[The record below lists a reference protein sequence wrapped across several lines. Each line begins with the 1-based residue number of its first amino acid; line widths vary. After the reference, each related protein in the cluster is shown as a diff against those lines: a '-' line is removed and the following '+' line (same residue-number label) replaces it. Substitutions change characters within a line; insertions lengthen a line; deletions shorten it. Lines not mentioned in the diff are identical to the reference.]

1 MLKPLRRVAGEVVEG
16 LRGFLPEHREA
27 LRVLLHQRERP
38 APTRPSATTLAA
50 AMGWLKRAQDACPA
64 GGVSW
69 GYRARKDR
77 NSSSAL
83 GWQPAYPETTGYI
96 IETFLEHA
104 RSAPESDSRERARRM
119 ADWES
124 RVQLPDGGIQGGVY
138 GAQPVAS
145 STFVTGQV
153 LFGWVRA
160 FEEFGE
166 PLHRDSALRAG
177 DFLLSCLDDTGRF
190 AKGYS
195 LFCVSGPKAYEARTG
210 WALARL
216 GQLTGE
222 GRFSE
227 AADRMARYALSCRRA
242 NGWFDQNDLNYH
254 DQPLTH
260 TIAYVLEGL
269 WGTGNLLG
277 RTQYQDAVRETLGRL
292 GTLVR
297 EDGFLAGRWR
307 SSWEPAVSWSCLTG
321 SAQIAG
327 VALRVHGMDSS
338 SETLELAGRLLGF
351 VAATQLRDDWPSGF
365 RGGIHGSYPFGGD
378 YGRWCVLNWAT
389 KFYADSVM
397 LWLERERV
405 EGVIT
410 APPPVGRDGS
420 TA

>member
-1 MLKPLRRVAGEVVEG
+1 
-16 LRGFLPEHREA
+16 
-27 LRVLLHQRERP
+27 
-38 APTRPSATTLAA
+38 
-50 AMGWLKRAQDACPA
+50 MGWLKRAQDACPA

-69 GYRARKDR
+69 GYRARKER
-77 NSSSAL
+77 HSSSAL
-83 GWQPAYPETTGYI
+83 GWQPPYPETTGYI
-96 IETFLEHA
+96 IETFLDHA

-190 AKGYS
+190 ARGYS
-195 LFCVSGPKAYEARTG
+195 LFCASGPKAYEARTG

-227 AADRMARYALSCRRA
+227 AADRMARYALSCRHA

-297 EDGFLAGRWR
+297 KDGFLAGRWR
-307 SSWEPAVSWSCLTG
+307 SSWEPAVPWSCLTG

-327 VALRVHGMDSS
+327 VALRVHGVDSS
-338 SETLELAGRLLGF
+338 SETLDIAGRLLGF

-365 RGGIHGSYPFGGD
+365 RGGIHGSLPLRRRIRKVVRPELGD
-378 YGRWCVLNWAT
+378 EILRGLRDALAGARARRRRDHGSAARGPRWE
-389 KFYADSVM
+389 Y
-397 LWLERERV
+397 
-405 EGVIT
+405 GVIPRASRSRRT
-410 APPPVGRDGS
+410 RSRSRQSSRRVSASPTRPWRRRPSLWR
-420 TA
+420 